1 MNNLNVESFDNI
13 DSWKLTTNIFPSFHL
28 SSKNDKFN
36 GKTIPNFEADL
47 INNANVMEIK
57 NLIFE
62 NIGLSNEDLVFNGN
76 WLNGKTLLRA
86 KASNDNL
93 SNFLTK
99 FGVDEPVIGGSF
111 NVDLRLYCDCEPWQV
126 SMKKLVAS

>member
-1 MNNLNVESFDNI
+1 MARTV
-13 DSWKLTTNIFPSFHL
+13 
-28 SSKNDKFN
+28 
-36 GKTIPNFEADL
+36 
-47 INNANVMEIK
+47 
-57 NLIFE
+57 
-62 NIGLSNEDLVFNGN
+62 
-76 WLNGKTLLRA
+76 LRA

-126 SMKKLVAS
+126 TTKKG